1 MDLGLENCDAMVHH
15 ITCCCVQVGLETIC
29 VIICSL
35 MLVSVFKTGQNYM
48 SEEEEA
54 EFMERCKMFVNNYR

>member
-1 MDLGLENCDAMVHH
+1 MAIAAVCS
-15 ITCCCVQVGLETIC
+15 VQVGLETIC

-48 SEEEEA
+48 SEQEEA